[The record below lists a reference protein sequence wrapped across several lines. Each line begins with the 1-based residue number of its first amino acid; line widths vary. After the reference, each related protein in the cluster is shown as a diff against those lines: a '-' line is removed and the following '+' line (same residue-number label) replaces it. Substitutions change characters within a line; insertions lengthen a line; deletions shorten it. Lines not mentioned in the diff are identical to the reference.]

1 MQKNSPEVYQYGR
14 GFMNNT
20 SDPDSLVVNYRLINL
35 IPKKVITFLDIY
47 ITLWALKDGS
57 ASLIYVFVFNSEKS
71 DCAVSLWKSATNFL
85 TPPLFDVAVFALPAV
100 FIFATSCKLN
110 DLVQGNTNRIRSWTW
125 TVICWNFINWVYK

>member
-20 SDPDSLVVNYRLINL
+20 SDPDSLVVNNSLINL
-35 IPKKVITFLDIY
+35 IPKKVITFLDIH

-57 ASLIYVFVFNSEKS
+57 ASLIYVFVFENEIA

-110 DLVQGNTNRIRSWTW
+110 DLVNTNRIRSLAWTG
-125 TVICWNFINWVYK
+125 ISLLRRPLGL